1 MQFLRRIGLILLW
14 LAALLVA
21 LAAANKNDPYLV
33 SLRGVGNIALVAASV
48 AIVIGLLRRGRQ
60 SVSAKLL
67 VMLWCLPPML
77 MAAAHLAAA
86 RARCRE

>member
-48 AIVIGLLRRGRQ
+48 AIVIGLLRRGR
-60 SVSAKLL
+60 
-67 VMLWCLPPML
+67 
-77 MAAAHLAAA
+77 
-86 RARCRE
+86 